1 MEIHRE
7 EFKDS
12 DNMKIRVADYIAQFL
27 VENGIDTLF
36 TVVGGGAM
44 HLNDGFGHNPNIK
57 CVHNHHEQACSI
69 AAEGYYR
76 MSNKLPAVCVTTGP
90 GGTNAITGVLG
101 AYLDS
106 IPMLIISGQ
115 VKYEMTVESTGL
127 DLRQLGDQEWNIVS
141 TVETMTKYAEMVVD
155 ANKIKY
161 CLQRAIYTATTGRPG
176 PCWIDIPL
184 DVQGAII
191 DTDDLIEFT
200 PDDADVELGKPV
212 TNEILDEVMERIK
225 NSERPVIYAGSA
237 IRTNDA
243 HVSFLNV
250 IEKLQ
255 IPVVNAWNA
264 TDSLEYDHPLTVG
277 CGGSFGDRPANFA
290 AQNSDLIISL
300 GCRLSTRQ
308 VSFAYD
314 SWARE
319 AYKIMVEIDPAEI
332 VKPTLNIDMPIQS
345 DIKEF
350 LEKFD
355 EYLEEKY
362 SDVIFNNEKWI
373 KQCNIWKEKYPV
385 CDESKYNQKEKINVY
400 AFLDVLSD
408 CMEENDKIVV
418 ANGAACACIH
428 GYKLKKGQRLVVNSG
443 VASMGY
449 DLPAAIGA
457 CFGID
462 KNSIICVC
470 GDGSIQMNLQELQT
484 IIHHNL
490 PIKLILI
497 NNDGYQSIRI
507 TQRSFF
513 EKPFVGIGS
522 DSGDISF
529 PDMKKIAQAYG
540 YEYNSCSSIDNLK
553 DVLITTLNTEKPV
566 ICEVFVDTEQ
576 SFEPKSASKKLPDG
590 KMVSAPLE
598 DMKPFLDRKELEEN
612 MYIDLIDEGS
622 NEP

>member
-1 MEIHRE
+1 
-7 EFKDS
+7 
-12 DNMKIRVADYIAQFL
+12 MKIRVADYIAEL
-27 VENGIDTLF
+27 LADKGIDTLF

-44 HLNDGFGHNPNIK
+44 HLNDGFGHNPKIK
-57 CVHNHHEQACSI
+57 CIHNHHEQACSI

-115 VKYEMTVESTGL
+115 VKYEMTVASTGL
-127 DLRQLGDQEWNIVS
+127 DLRQLGDQEWDIVS
-141 TVETMTKYAEMVVD
+141 TVNSMTKYAEMVVD

-161 CLQRAIYTATTGRPG
+161 CIEKAIYLAMDGRPG
-176 PCWIDIPL
+176 PCWVDIPL

-191 DTDDLIEFT
+191 DTDDLIEFD
-200 PDDADVELGKPV
+200 PKELEANSVQEV
-212 TNEILDEVMERIK
+212 TEDILDKVIEKIK
-225 NSERPVIYAGSA
+225 TAKRPVIYAGSA

-243 HVSFLNV
+243 YDSFLNV
-250 IEKLQ
+250 INKLQ

-264 TDSLEYDHPLTVG
+264 TDSIEYDNPLCVG

-290 AQNSDLIISL
+290 VQNSDLILSL

-332 VKPTLNIDMPIQS
+332 NKPTLNIDLPIQS
-345 DIKEF
+345 DIKDF
-350 LEKFD
+350 LEKFNA
-355 EYLEEKY
+355 YLEKEY
-362 SDVIFNNEKWI
+362 SDYTFKNEDWI

-385 CDESKYNQKEKINVY
+385 CDKSKYEQKDKINVY
-400 AFLDVLSD
+400 AFLDTLSN
-408 CMEENDKIVV
+408 CMKENDKIVV

-457 CFGID
+457 CFGINQND
-462 KNSIICVC
+462 IICVC

-484 IIHHNL
+484 IIHHKL
-490 PIKLILI
+490 PIKLFLI

-513 EKPFVGIGS
+513 EQPFIGIGS

-529 PDMKKIAQAYG
+529 PNMEKIAYAYG
-540 YEYNSCSSIDNLK
+540 FKYNQCSDINKLK
-553 DVLITTLNTEKPV
+553 DTINNTLNTSEPI
-566 ICEVFVDTEQ
+566 ICEVFVDTAQ
-576 SFEPKSASKKLPDG
+576 SFEPKSASKKLPNG
-590 KMVSAPLE
+590 KMISAPLE

-612 MYIDLIDEGS
+612 MYIDLIE
-622 NEP
+622 NEDN

>member
-1 MEIHRE
+1 
-7 EFKDS
+7 
-12 DNMKIRVADYIAQFL
+12 MKIRVADYIAEL
-27 VENGIDTLF
+27 LADKGIDTLF

-44 HLNDGFGHNPNIK
+44 HLNDGFGHNPKIK
-57 CVHNHHEQACSI
+57 CIHNHHEQACSI

-115 VKYEMTVESTGL
+115 VKYEMTVASTGL
-127 DLRQLGDQEWNIVS
+127 DLRQLGDQEWDIVS
-141 TVETMTKYAEMVVD
+141 TVNSMTKYAEMVVD

-161 CLQRAIYTATTGRPG
+161 CIEKAIYLAMDGRPG
-176 PCWIDIPL
+176 PCWVDIPL

-191 DTDDLIEFT
+191 DTDDLIEFD
-200 PDDADVELGKPV
+200 PKELEANSVQEV
-212 TNEILDEVMERIK
+212 TEDILDKVIEKIK
-225 NSERPVIYAGSA
+225 TAKRPVIYAGSA

-243 HVSFLNV
+243 YDSFLNV
-250 IEKLQ
+250 INKLQ

-264 TDSLEYDHPLTVG
+264 TDSIEYDNPLCVG

-290 AQNSDLIISL
+290 VQNSDLILSL

-332 VKPTLNIDMPIQS
+332 NKPTLNIDLPIQS
-345 DIKEF
+345 DIKDF
-350 LEKFD
+350 LEKFNA
-355 EYLEEKY
+355 YLEKEY
-362 SDVIFNNEKWI
+362 SDYNFKNEDWI

-385 CDESKYNQKEKINVY
+385 CDKSKYEQKDKINVY
-400 AFLDVLSD
+400 AFLDTLSD
-408 CMEENDKIVV
+408 CMKENDKIVV

-457 CFGID
+457 CFGINQND
-462 KNSIICVC
+462 IICVC

-484 IIHHNL
+484 IIHHKL
-490 PIKLILI
+490 PIKLFLI

-513 EKPFVGIGS
+513 EQPFIGIGS

-529 PDMKKIAQAYG
+529 PNMEKIAYAYG
-540 YEYNSCSSIDNLK
+540 FKYNQCSDINKLK
-553 DVLITTLNTEKPV
+553 DTINNTLNTSEPI
-566 ICEVFVDTEQ
+566 ICEVFVDTAQ
-576 SFEPKSASKKLPDG
+576 SFEPKSASKKLPNG
-590 KMVSAPLE
+590 KMISAPLE

-612 MYIDLIDEGS
+612 MYIDLIE
-622 NEP
+622 NEDN

>member
-1 MEIHRE
+1 
-7 EFKDS
+7 
-12 DNMKIRVADYIAQFL
+12 MKIRVADYIAEL
-27 VENGIDTLF
+27 LADKGIDTLF

-44 HLNDGFGHNPNIK
+44 HLNDGFGHNPKIK
-57 CVHNHHEQACSI
+57 CIHNHHEQACSI

-115 VKYEMTVESTGL
+115 VKYEMTVASTGL
-127 DLRQLGDQEWNIVS
+127 DLRQLGDQEWDIVS
-141 TVETMTKYAEMVVD
+141 TVNSMTKYAEMVVD

-161 CLQRAIYTATTGRPG
+161 CIEKAIYLAMDGRPG
-176 PCWIDIPL
+176 PCWVDIPL

-191 DTDDLIEFT
+191 DTDDLIEFD
-200 PDDADVELGKPV
+200 PKELEANSVQEV
-212 TNEILDEVMERIK
+212 TEDILDKVIEKIK
-225 NSERPVIYAGSA
+225 TAKRPVIYAGSA

-243 HVSFLNV
+243 YNSFLNV
-250 IEKLQ
+250 INKLQ

-264 TDSLEYDHPLTVG
+264 TDSIEYDNPLCVG

-290 AQNSDLIISL
+290 VQNSDLILSL

-332 VKPTLNIDMPIQS
+332 NKPTLNIDLPIQS
-345 DIKEF
+345 DIKDF
-350 LEKFD
+350 LEKFNA
-355 EYLEEKY
+355 YLEKEY
-362 SDVIFNNEKWI
+362 SDYNFKNEDWI

-385 CDESKYNQKEKINVY
+385 CDKSKYEQKDKINVY
-400 AFLDVLSD
+400 AFLDTLSD
-408 CMEENDKIVV
+408 CMKENDKIVV

-457 CFGID
+457 CFGINQND
-462 KNSIICVC
+462 IICVC

-484 IIHHNL
+484 IIHHKL
-490 PIKLILI
+490 PIKLFLI

-513 EKPFVGIGS
+513 EQPFIGIGS

-529 PDMKKIAQAYG
+529 PNMEKIAYAYG
-540 YEYNSCSSIDNLK
+540 FKYNQCSDINKLK
-553 DVLITTLNTEKPV
+553 DIINNTLNTSEPV
-566 ICEVFVDTEQ
+566 ICEVFVDTAQ
-576 SFEPKSASKKLPDG
+576 SFEPKSASKKLPNG

-612 MYIDLIDEGS
+612 MYIDLIE
-622 NEP
+622 NEDN

>member
-1 MEIHRE
+1 
-7 EFKDS
+7 
-12 DNMKIRVADYIAQFL
+12 MKIRVADYIAEL
-27 VENGIDTLF
+27 LADKGIDTLF

-44 HLNDGFGHNPNIK
+44 HLNDGFGHNPKIK
-57 CVHNHHEQACSI
+57 CIHNHHEQACSI

-115 VKYEMTVESTGL
+115 VKYEMTVASTGL
-127 DLRQLGDQEWNIVS
+127 DLRQLGDQEWDIVS
-141 TVETMTKYAEMVVD
+141 TVNSMTKYAEMVVD

-161 CLQRAIYTATTGRPG
+161 CIEKAIYLAMNGRPG
-176 PCWIDIPL
+176 PCWVDIPL

-191 DTDDLIEFT
+191 DTDDLIEFD
-200 PDDADVELGKPV
+200 PKELEANSVQEV
-212 TNEILDEVMERIK
+212 TEDILDKVIEKIK
-225 NSERPVIYAGSA
+225 TAKRPVIYAGSA

-243 HVSFLNV
+243 YDSFLNV
-250 IEKLQ
+250 INKLQ

-264 TDSLEYDHPLTVG
+264 TDSIEYDNPLCVG

-290 AQNSDLIISL
+290 VQNSDLILSL

-332 VKPTLNIDMPIQS
+332 NKPTLNIDLPIQS
-345 DIKEF
+345 DIKDF
-350 LEKFD
+350 LEKFNA
-355 EYLEEKY
+355 YLEKEY
-362 SDVIFNNEKWI
+362 SDYNFKNEDWI

-385 CDESKYNQKEKINVY
+385 CDKSKYEQKDKINVY
-400 AFLDVLSD
+400 AFLDTLSD
-408 CMEENDKIVV
+408 CMKENDKIVV

-457 CFGID
+457 CFGINQND
-462 KNSIICVC
+462 IICVC

-484 IIHHNL
+484 IIHHKL
-490 PIKLILI
+490 PIKLFLI
-497 NNDGYQSIRI
+497 NNEGYQSIRI

-513 EKPFVGIGS
+513 EQPFIGIGS

-529 PDMKKIAQAYG
+529 PNMEKIAYAYG
-540 YEYNSCSSIDNLK
+540 FKYNQCSDINKLK
-553 DVLITTLNTEKPV
+553 DIINNTLNTSEPI
-566 ICEVFVDTEQ
+566 ICEVFVDTAQ
-576 SFEPKSASKKLPDG
+576 SFEPKSAS
-590 KMVSAPLE
+590 
-598 DMKPFLDRKELEEN
+598 
-612 MYIDLIDEGS
+612 
-622 NEP
+622 

>member
-1 MEIHRE
+1 
-7 EFKDS
+7 
-12 DNMKIRVADYIAQFL
+12 MKIRVADYIAEL
-27 VENGIDTLF
+27 LADKGIDTLF

-44 HLNDGFGHNPNIK
+44 HLNDGFGHNPKIK
-57 CVHNHHEQACSI
+57 CIHNHHEQACSI

-115 VKYEMTVESTGL
+115 VKYEMTVASTGL
-127 DLRQLGDQEWNIVS
+127 DLRQLGDQEWDIVS
-141 TVETMTKYAEMVVD
+141 TVDSMTKYAEMVVD

-161 CLQRAIYTATTGRPG
+161 CIEKAIYLAMDGRPG

-191 DTDDLIEFT
+191 DTDDLIEFD
-200 PDDADVELGKPV
+200 PKELETNSVQEV
-212 TNEILDEVMERIK
+212 TEDILEKVIEKIK
-225 NSERPVIYAGSA
+225 TAKRPVIYAGSA

-243 HVSFLNV
+243 YDSFLNV
-250 IEKLQ
+250 INKLQ

-264 TDSLEYDHPLTVG
+264 TDSIEYDNPLCVG

-290 AQNSDLIISL
+290 VQNSDLILSL

-332 VKPTLNIDMPIQS
+332 NKPTINIDLPIQS
-345 DIKEF
+345 DIKDF

-355 EYLEEKY
+355 EYLEKEY
-362 SDVIFNNEKWI
+362 SDYTFKNEDWI

-385 CDESKYNQKEKINVY
+385 CDKSKYEQKDKINVY
-400 AFLDVLSD
+400 AFLDTLSD
-408 CMEENDKIVV
+408 CMKEDDKIVV

-462 KNSIICVC
+462 QNDIICVC

-484 IIHHNL
+484 IIHHKL
-490 PIKLILI
+490 PIKLFLI

-513 EKPFVGIGS
+513 EQPFIGIGS

-529 PDMKKIAQAYG
+529 PNMEKIANAYG
-540 YEYNSCSSIDNLK
+540 FKYNQCSDINKLK
-553 DVLITTLNTEKPV
+553 NIINDTLNTSEPI
-566 ICEVFVDTEQ
+566 ICEVFVDTAQ
-576 SFEPKSASKKLPDG
+576 SFEPKSASKKLPNG

-598 DMKPFLDRKELEEN
+598 DMKPFLARKELEEN
-612 MYIDLIDEGS
+612 MYIDLIE
-622 NEP
+622 NEDN

>member
-1 MEIHRE
+1 
-7 EFKDS
+7 
-12 DNMKIRVADYIAQFL
+12 MKIRVADYIAEL
-27 VENGIDTLF
+27 LADKGIDTLF

-44 HLNDGFGHNPNIK
+44 HLNDGFGHNPKIK
-57 CVHNHHEQACSI
+57 CIHNHHEQACSI

-115 VKYEMTVESTGL
+115 VKYEMTVASTGL
-127 DLRQLGDQEWNIVS
+127 DLRQLGDQEWDIVS
-141 TVETMTKYAEMVVD
+141 TVNSMTKYAEMVVD

-161 CLQRAIYTATTGRPG
+161 CIEKAIYLAMDGRPG
-176 PCWIDIPL
+176 PCWVDIPL

-191 DTDDLIEFT
+191 NTDDLIEFD
-200 PDDADVELGKPV
+200 PKELEANSVQEV
-212 TNEILDEVMERIK
+212 TEDILDKVIEKIK
-225 NSERPVIYAGSA
+225 TAKRPVIYAGSA

-243 HVSFLNV
+243 YDSFLNA
-250 IEKLQ
+250 INKLQ

-264 TDSLEYDHPLTVG
+264 TDSIEYDNPLCVG

-290 AQNSDLIISL
+290 VQNSDLILSL

-332 VKPTLNIDMPIQS
+332 NKPTLNIDLPIQS
-345 DIKEF
+345 DIKDF
-350 LEKFD
+350 LEKFNA
-355 EYLEEKY
+355 YLEKEY
-362 SDVIFNNEKWI
+362 SDYTFKNEDWI

-385 CDESKYNQKEKINVY
+385 CDKSKYEQKDKINVY
-400 AFLDVLSD
+400 AFLDTLSN
-408 CMEENDKIVV
+408 CMKENDKIVV

-462 KNSIICVC
+462 QNDIICVC

-484 IIHHNL
+484 IIHHKL
-490 PIKLILI
+490 PIKLFLI

-513 EKPFVGIGS
+513 EQPFIGIGS

-529 PDMKKIAQAYG
+529 PNMEKIAYAYG
-540 YEYNSCSSIDNLK
+540 FKYNQCSDINKLK
-553 DVLITTLNTEKPV
+553 DTINNTLNTSEPI
-566 ICEVFVDTEQ
+566 ICEVFVDTAQ
-576 SFEPKSASKKLPDG
+576 SFEPKSASKKLPNG

-612 MYIDLIDEGS
+612 MYIDLIE
-622 NEP
+622 NEDN

>member
-1 MEIHRE
+1 
-7 EFKDS
+7 
-12 DNMKIRVADYIAQFL
+12 MKIRVADYIAELL
-27 VENGIDTLF
+27 VDKGIDTLF

-44 HLNDGFGHNPNIK
+44 HLNDGFGHNPKIK
-57 CVHNHHEQACSI
+57 CIHNHHEQACSI

-115 VKYEMTVESTGL
+115 VKYEMTVASTGL
-127 DLRQLGDQEWNIVS
+127 DLRQLGDQEWDIVS
-141 TVETMTKYAEMVVD
+141 TVNSMTKYAEMVVD

-161 CLQRAIYTATTGRPG
+161 CIEKAIYLAMDGRPG
-176 PCWIDIPL
+176 PCWVDIPL

-191 DTDDLIEFT
+191 DTDDLIEFD
-200 PDDADVELGKPV
+200 PKELEANSVQEV
-212 TNEILDEVMERIK
+212 TEDILDKVIEKIK
-225 NSERPVIYAGSA
+225 TAKRPVIYAGSA

-243 HVSFLNV
+243 YDSFLNV
-250 IEKLQ
+250 INKLQ

-264 TDSLEYDHPLTVG
+264 TDSIEYDNPLCVG

-290 AQNSDLIISL
+290 VQNSDLILSL

-332 VKPTLNIDMPIQS
+332 NKPTLNIDLPIQS
-345 DIKEF
+345 DIKDF
-350 LEKFD
+350 LEKFNA
-355 EYLEEKY
+355 YLEKEY
-362 SDVIFNNEKWI
+362 SDYNFKNEDWI

-385 CDESKYNQKEKINVY
+385 CDKSKYEQKDKINVY
-400 AFLDVLSD
+400 AFLDTLSD
-408 CMEENDKIVV
+408 CMKENDKIVV

-457 CFGID
+457 CFGINQND
-462 KNSIICVC
+462 IICVC

-484 IIHHNL
+484 IIHHKL
-490 PIKLILI
+490 PIKLFLI

-513 EKPFVGIGS
+513 EQPFIGIGS

-529 PDMKKIAQAYG
+529 PNMEKIAYAYG
-540 YEYNSCSSIDNLK
+540 FKYNQCSDINKLK
-553 DVLITTLNTEKPV
+553 DTINNTLNTSEPI
-566 ICEVFVDTEQ
+566 ICEVFVDTAQ
-576 SFEPKSASKKLPDG
+576 SFEPKSASKKLPNG

-612 MYIDLIDEGS
+612 MYIDLIE
-622 NEP
+622 NEDN

>member
-1 MEIHRE
+1 
-7 EFKDS
+7 
-12 DNMKIRVADYIAQFL
+12 MKIRVADYIAEL
-27 VENGIDTLF
+27 LADKGIDTLF

-44 HLNDGFGHNPNIK
+44 HLNDGFGHNPKIK
-57 CVHNHHEQACSI
+57 CIHNHHEQACSI

-115 VKYEMTVESTGL
+115 VKYEMTVASTGL
-127 DLRQLGDQEWNIVS
+127 DLRQLGDQEWDIVS
-141 TVETMTKYAEMVVD
+141 TVNSMTKYAEMVVD

-161 CLQRAIYTATTGRPG
+161 CIEKAIYLAMDGRPG
-176 PCWIDIPL
+176 PCWVDIPL

-191 DTDDLIEFT
+191 DTDDLIEFD
-200 PDDADVELGKPV
+200 PKELEANSVQEV
-212 TNEILDEVMERIK
+212 TEDILDKVIEKIK
-225 NSERPVIYAGSA
+225 TAKRPVIYAGSA

-243 HVSFLNV
+243 YDSFLNV
-250 IEKLQ
+250 INKLQ

-264 TDSLEYDHPLTVG
+264 TDSIEYDNPLCVG

-290 AQNSDLIISL
+290 VQNSDLILSL

-332 VKPTLNIDMPIQS
+332 NKPTLNIDLPIQS
-345 DIKEF
+345 DIKDF
-350 LEKFD
+350 LEKFNA
-355 EYLEEKY
+355 YLEKEY
-362 SDVIFNNEKWI
+362 SDYNFKNEDWI

-385 CDESKYNQKEKINVY
+385 CDKSKYEQKDKINVY
-400 AFLDVLSD
+400 AFLDTLSD
-408 CMEENDKIVV
+408 CMKENDKIVV

-457 CFGID
+457 CFGINQND
-462 KNSIICVC
+462 IICVC

-484 IIHHNL
+484 IIHHKL
-490 PIKLILI
+490 PIKLFLI

-513 EKPFVGIGS
+513 EQPFIGIGS

-529 PDMKKIAQAYG
+529 PNMEKIAYAYG
-540 YEYNSCSSIDNLK
+540 FKYNQCSNINKLK
-553 DVLITTLNTEKPV
+553 DTINNTLNTSEPI
-566 ICEVFVDTEQ
+566 ICEVFVDTAQ
-576 SFEPKSASKKLPDG
+576 SFEPKSASKKLPNG

-612 MYIDLIDEGS
+612 MYIDLIE
-622 NEP
+622 NEDN

>member
-1 MEIHRE
+1 
-7 EFKDS
+7 
-12 DNMKIRVADYIAQFL
+12 MKIRVADYIAKFL
-27 VENGIDTLF
+27 VENGINTVF

-44 HLNDGFGHNPNIK
+44 HLNDGLGHNPEIK

-115 VKYEMTVESTGL
+115 VKYEMTVDSTGL
-127 DLRQLGDQEWNIVS
+127 DLRQLGDQEWDIIS
-141 TVETMTKYAEMVVD
+141 TVDSMTKYAEMVVD
-155 ANKIKY
+155 VNKIKY
-161 CLQRAIYTATTGRPG
+161 CLEKAIYLATHGRPG
-176 PCWIDIPL
+176 PCWVDVPL

-191 DTDDLIEFT
+191 DTDDLIDFN
-200 PDDADVELGKPV
+200 PDDLNIDLGKDV
-212 TNEILDEVMERIK
+212 TDDILETVIGKIK
-225 NSERPVIYAGSA
+225 TAKRPVIYAGSA
-237 IRTNDA
+237 IRTNNAYD
-243 HVSFLNV
+243 SFLNV
-250 IEKLQ
+250 VNKLQ

-264 TDSLEYDHPLTVG
+264 TDSLDYENRLCVG

-290 AQNSDLIISL
+290 VQNSDLILSL

-332 VKPTLNIDMPIQS
+332 EKPTIDIDMPIQS
-345 DIKEF
+345 DIKVF

-355 EYLEEKY
+355 QYLKEYY
-362 SDVIFNNEKWI
+362 ADFTFNNDDWI

-385 CDESKYNQKEKINVY
+385 CDNSKYEQKEKINVY
-400 AFLDVLSD
+400 ALLDTLSD
-408 CMEENDKIVV
+408 CMKDDDKIVV

-462 KNSIICVC
+462 KNDIICVC

-484 IIHHNL
+484 IIHHKL

-513 EKPFVGIGS
+513 EQPFVGIGS

-529 PDMKKIAQAYG
+529 PNMEKIANAFGFKYC
-540 YEYNSCSSIDNLK
+540 SCSDIDNLK
-553 DVLITTLNTEKPV
+553 DTLNETLNTKEPI
-566 ICEVFVDTEQ
+566 ICEVFVDTKQ
-576 SFEPKSASKKLPDG
+576 SFEPKSASKKLPNG

-598 DMKPFLDRKELEEN
+598 DMKPFLDREELKEN
-612 MYIDLIDEGS
+612 MYIDLINDEEDS
-622 NEP
+622 DL